1 MLSVAFANPA
11 LCAGFPGSEREV
23 SGNRSNKVICLVP
36 PGPRDQIARFP
47 EHWEAC
53 FVHRNDDLTA
63 ELTEGARALLTTHP
77 YLVGRT
83 ELELLNGVELV
94 QQVGVGIDNIDVA
107 AAREL
112 GVPVCNVPQANAVS
126 VAEYVIM
133 ACIFLLR
140 RMEEATA
147 ALRRLENPYPAL
159 FVKGSHE
166 VRGKRLGLI
175 GYGAI
180 AHEVAK
186 RALEMELLSASAP
199 ERERERRLAPS
210 PDERQLGVERMS
222 FERLLREADVV
233 SLHVPL
239 TDSTRDLIGARELGL
254 MKPSAFLIN
263 TSRGGI
269 VNEEE
274 LAAALSCGR
283 IAGAA
288 IDVFSVEPIRSDNPL
303 LSAPNAFLSPHSGG
317 STNECVI
324 DAIRESIANVDRV
337 LRGEE
342 PHHRVC

>member
-1 MLSVAFANPA
+1 MLSVAIAKRVDRRV
-11 LCAGFPGSEREV
+11 SEP
-23 SGNRSNKVICLVP
+23 RSSKVICLVP
-36 PGPRDQIARFP
+36 PGPRDRIARLP

-53 FVHRNDDLTA
+53 FVHRNEDLTS
-63 ELTEGARALLTTHP
+63 EVTDGARALLTTHP
-77 YLVGRT
+77 YLVGRA
-83 ELELLNGVELV
+83 ELELLNGAELV
-94 QQVGVGIDNIDVA
+94 QQVGVGVDNIDVE

-112 GVPVCNVPQANAVS
+112 GIRVCNVPQANAVS

-140 RMEEATA
+140 RMEDATA

-159 FVKGSHE
+159 FARGSHE
-166 VRGKRLGLI
+166 VRGKKLGLV

-186 RALEMELLSASAP
+186 RAQGMEMELLSASAP
-199 ERERERRLAPS
+199 ERERERGLAPGAA
-210 PDERQLGVERMS
+210 ERELGVVRLP
-222 FERLLREADVV
+222 FEQLLRESDVV
-233 SLHVPL
+233 SVHVPL
-239 TDSTRDLIGARELGL
+239 TATTRDLIAARELAL
-254 MKPSAFLIN
+254 MKPSAFLVN

-269 VNEEE
+269 VKEDD
-274 LAAALSCGR
+274 LADALAQGR

-288 IDVFSVEPIRSDNPL
+288 VDVFSVEPIRADNPL
-303 LSAPNAFLSPHSGG
+303 LGAPNAFLSPHSGG

-324 DAIRESIANVDRV
+324 DAIRESIENVDRV

>member
-1 MLSVAFANPA
+1 M
-11 LCAGFPGSEREV
+11 
-23 SGNRSNKVICLVP
+23 SGNRGNKVICLVP
-36 PGPRDQIARFP
+36 PGPRDRIARFP
-47 EHWEAC
+47 DHWEAC

-77 YLVGRT
+77 YLVGRA
-83 ELELLNGVELV
+83 ELELLNGVELI
-94 QQVGVGIDNIDVA
+94 QQVGVGVDNIDVD

-140 RMEEATA
+140 RMGDATA

-159 FVKGSHE
+159 FARGSHE
-166 VRGKRLGLI
+166 VRGKKLGLV

-186 RALEMELLSASAP
+186 RARALEMELLSASAP
-199 ERERERRLAPS
+199 ERERERGLEPGAG
-210 PDERQLGVERMS
+210 ERELGVVRLP
-222 FERLLREADVV
+222 FEQLLREADVV
-233 SLHVPL
+233 SVHVPL
-239 TDSTRDLIGARELGL
+239 TGATRDLIGASELAL
-254 MKPSAFLIN
+254 LKPSAYLVN

-269 VNEEE
+269 VNEAD
-274 LAAALSCGR
+274 LADALAQGR

-288 IDVFSVEPIRSDNPL
+288 VDVFSVEPIRADNPL
-303 LSAPNAFLSPHSGG
+303 LGAPNAFLSPHSGG

>member
-1 MLSVAFANPA
+1 M
-11 LCAGFPGSEREV
+11 G
-23 SGNRSNKVICLVP
+23 GNRGNKVICLVP
-36 PGPRDQIARFP
+36 PGPRDRIARFP
-47 EHWEAC
+47 DHWEAC

-77 YLVGRT
+77 YLVGRA
-83 ELELLNGVELV
+83 ELQLLNGVELV
-94 QQVGVGIDNIDVA
+94 QQVGVGVDNIDVE

-140 RMEEATA
+140 RMADATA
-147 ALRRLENPYPAL
+147 ALRRFENPYPAL
-159 FVKGSHE
+159 FVRGSHE
-166 VRGKRLGLI
+166 VRGKKLGLV

-180 AHEVAK
+180 GHEVAK
-186 RALEMELLSASAP
+186 RALALEMELLSASAP
-199 ERERERRLAPS
+199 QRERERGLAPGAG
-210 PDERQLGVERMS
+210 ERELGVVRLP
-222 FERLLREADVV
+222 FEQLLREADLV
-233 SLHVPL
+233 SVHVPL
-239 TDSTRDLIGARELGL
+239 TDATRDLIAAPEFAL

-269 VNEEE
+269 VNEAD
-274 LAAALSCGR
+274 LADALARGR

-288 IDVFSVEPIRSDNPL
+288 IDVFSVEPIRPDNPL
-303 LSAPNAFLSPHSGG
+303 LGAPSAFLSPHSGG

>member
-1 MLSVAFANPA
+1 M
-11 LCAGFPGSEREV
+11 
-23 SGNRSNKVICLVP
+23 SGNRNNKVICLVP

-47 EHWEAC
+47 EHWAPR

-94 QQVGVGIDNIDVA
+94 QQVGVGVDNIDVE

-166 VRGKRLGLI
+166 VRGKTLGLV

-186 RALEMELLSASAP
+186 RARALEMELLSASTP
-199 ERERERRLAPS
+199 ERERKRGLAPS
-210 PDERQLGVERMS
+210 ADERQLGVERVS

-239 TDSTRDLIGARELGL
+239 TDSTRDLIGDRELGL
-254 MKPSAFLIN
+254 MKPWAFLIN

-269 VNEEE
+269 VNEED
-274 LAAALSCGR
+274 LAGALSCGR

-288 IDVFSVEPIRSDNPL
+288 IDVFSVEPIRADNPL

>member
-1 MLSVAFANPA
+1 MLSVASTKSSAYR
-11 LCAGFPGSEREV
+11 REV
-23 SGNRSNKVICLVP
+23 SENQGNKVVCLVP

-47 EHWEAC
+47 EHWEVC
-53 FVHRNDDLTA
+53 FIHRNADLTA
-63 ELTEGARALLTTHP
+63 ELSRGARALLTTHP
-77 YLVGRT
+77 YLVGRA
-83 ELELLNGVELV
+83 ELEILNGVELV
-94 QQVGVGIDNIDVA
+94 QQVGVGVDNIDVE
-107 AAREL
+107 AAREF

-159 FVKGSHE
+159 FTRGSHE
-166 VRGKRLGLI
+166 VRGKKLGLV

-186 RALEMELLSASAP
+186 RGRALEMALLSASSP
-199 ERERERRLAPS
+199 ERERERGLEPDS
-210 PDERQLGVERMS
+210 DERSLGVV
-222 FERLLREADVV
+222 RLPFKQLMREADVV

-239 TDSTRDLIGARELGL
+239 TETTRNLIAAPELRL

-269 VNEEE
+269 VSEED
-274 LAAALSCGR
+274 LADALATRR

-288 IDVFSVEPIRSDNPL
+288 VDVFSVEPIRADNPL
-303 LSAPNAFLSPHSGG
+303 LGAPNAFLSPHSGG

-324 DAIRESIANVDRV
+324 DAIRESIANINRV

>member
-1 MLSVAFANPA
+1 M
-11 LCAGFPGSEREV
+11 
-23 SGNRSNKVICLVP
+23 SGNRGNKVICLVP

-47 EHWEAC
+47 DHWEAC

-63 ELTEGARALLTTHP
+63 ELTKGARALLTTHP
-77 YLVGRT
+77 YLVGRA
-83 ELELLNGVELV
+83 ELQLLNGVELV
-94 QQVGVGIDNIDVA
+94 QQVGVGVDNIDVG

-140 RMEEATA
+140 RMADATA
-147 ALRRLENPYPAL
+147 ALRRFENPYPAL

-166 VRGKRLGLI
+166 VRGKKLGLV

-186 RALEMELLSASAP
+186 RAQGMEMELLSASSP
-199 ERERERRLAPS
+199 GRERERGLVPTS
-210 PDERQLGVERMS
+210 GERELGVVRLP
-222 FERLLREADVV
+222 FEQLLREADVV
-233 SLHVPL
+233 SVHVPL
-239 TDSTRDLIGARELGL
+239 TETTRGLIAAREFAL
-254 MKPSAFLIN
+254 MKPSAFLVN

-269 VNEEE
+269 VDEGD
-274 LAAALSCGR
+274 LADALAKGR

-288 IDVFSVEPIRSDNPL
+288 VDVFSVEPIRADNPL
-303 LSAPNAFLSPHSGG
+303 LGAPNAFLSPHSGG

>member
-1 MLSVAFANPA
+1 
-11 LCAGFPGSEREV
+11 
-23 SGNRSNKVICLVP
+23 
-36 PGPRDQIARFP
+36 
-47 EHWEAC
+47 
-53 FVHRNDDLTA
+53 
-63 ELTEGARALLTTHP
+63 
-77 YLVGRT
+77 VGRA
-83 ELELLNGVELV
+83 ELELLNGVELI
-94 QQVGVGIDNIDVA
+94 QQVGVGVDNIDVD

-140 RMEEATA
+140 RMGDATA

-159 FVKGSHE
+159 FARGSHE
-166 VRGKRLGLI
+166 VRGKKLGLV

-186 RALEMELLSASAP
+186 RARALEMELLSASAP
-199 ERERERRLAPS
+199 ERERERGLEPGAG
-210 PDERQLGVERMS
+210 ERELGVVRLP
-222 FERLLREADVV
+222 FEQLLREADVV
-233 SLHVPL
+233 SVHVPL
-239 TDSTRDLIGARELGL
+239 TGATRDLIGASELAL
-254 MKPSAFLIN
+254 LKPSAYLVN

-269 VNEEE
+269 VNEAD
-274 LAAALSCGR
+274 LADALAQGR

-288 IDVFSVEPIRSDNPL
+288 VDVFSVEPIRADNPL
-303 LSAPNAFLSPHSGG
+303 LGAPNAFLSPHSGG